1 MAKIFPRKKKD
12 KSKNVFISH
21 YHKDEENIHRLKKLL
36 EPKGYRLKNSSIDS
50 TKPNQATDPDYIRRL
65 LRLRI
70 HWSGTFICMIGPKTH
85 TREWVDW
92 EIEQAAKKGKRIVGV
107 YVNGIGQDQ
116 PTLPKNFEKYADAL
130 VGWTGDRII
139 DAIEGKLNNW
149 YCADGSLREP
159 VWATARSNC

>member
-1 MAKIFPRKKKD
+1 
-12 KSKNVFISH
+12 
-21 YHKDEENIHRLKKLL
+21 
-36 EPKGYRLKNSSIDS
+36 
-50 TKPNQATDPDYIRRL
+50 
-65 LRLRI
+65 
-70 HWSGTFICMIGPKTH
+70 MIGPKTH

-116 PTLPKNFEKYADAL
+116 PTLPENLEKYADAL